1 MAVTAT
7 FLPIS
12 GTLTVFE
19 TAPQQGEGR
28 RRRRRQTKRGE
39 MNSHPAVRTDFY
51 ASPVGR
57 PADAASPMQ
66 RVARWLRQLW
76 RAYWRYK
83 AHRAAVVILPSLDDR
98 TLRDIGLT
106 RHDVHTAMFG
116 TAADRVHL
124 LSSG

>member
-1 MAVTAT
+1 MFTGKSTVTRRTKKMAV
-7 FLPIS
+7 L
-12 GTLTVFE
+12 
-19 TAPQQGEGR
+19 
-28 RRRRRQTKRGE
+28 
-39 MNSHPAVRTDFY
+39 NSHPAVRTDFY
-51 ASPVGR
+51 ASPVGS

-66 RVARWLRQLW
+66 RVARWLRRLW

-106 RHDVHTAMFG
+106 RHIVHTAMFG

-124 LSSG
+124 HDVWWRGGTRADLERAAPFTRL

>member
-1 MAVTAT
+1 
-7 FLPIS
+7 
-12 GTLTVFE
+12 
-19 TAPQQGEGR
+19 
-28 RRRRRQTKRGE
+28 

-51 ASPVGR
+51 ASPVGS
-57 PADAASPMQ
+57 PADAASPVQ
-66 RVARWLRQLW
+66 RVARWLRRLR

-106 RHDVHTAMFG
+106 RHGVHTAMFG

-124 LSSG
+124 HDLCWRGGTRAVPTRWKNFGEAVRREAEEDSSPWRQN